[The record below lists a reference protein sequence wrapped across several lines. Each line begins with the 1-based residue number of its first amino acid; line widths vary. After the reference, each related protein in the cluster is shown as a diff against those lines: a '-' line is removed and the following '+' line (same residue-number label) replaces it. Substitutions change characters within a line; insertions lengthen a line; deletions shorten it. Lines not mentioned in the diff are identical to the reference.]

1 MRLGYSLAYSSSRRG
16 YQSTSIRGSQSID
29 IGHSRKP
36 AGRTMAPAGSSRP
49 DVGSRATVS
58 IDLRCLGGRPKV
70 THVRPTTVA
79 ASPASPKFPRLALL
93 RQDVSLVIWARVVV
107 VVKPTR
113 AGAQLTQIDPI
124 SATGPPQPPS
134 VRSVQPSINPI
145 MSSSEVRGA
154 RSWKNGRFLSIAPA
168 RCIS

>member
-1 MRLGYSLAYSSSRRG
+1 MRLGYSLAFSSSRRG

-36 AGRTMAPAGSSRP
+36 VGRTMAPAGSSRP